1 LEIELLEAARGT
13 TKTITIP
20 REENCPEC
28 SGSGCRRGSRPAP
41 CRHCRGQ
48 GVVLMSQGFF
58 RLQQTCPACHG
69 QGEVITD
76 PCPRCRG
83 GGRIEVRRTIEV
95 YVRPGINTGDRM
107 RLSGEGEAGEPG
119 GPRGNL
125 YCLVRV
131 RDHPLFRRDGP
142 HLICQVPVTFSQAA
156 LGADL
161 EIPTLDGTITHPLKT
176 GTQNGEVLRIP
187 GKGMPNLRAGGKAGD
202 LLVQVLVETPR
213 NLTPRQEELFREL
226 AEIDQ
231 KHVSPQRK
239 SFLNKLK
246 DFFAPEHISP
256 GNEKDE
262 G

>member
-1 LEIELLEAARGT
+1 
-13 TKTITIP
+13 
-20 REENCPEC
+20 
-28 SGSGCRRGSRPAP
+28 
-41 CRHCRGQ
+41 
-48 GVVLMSQGFF
+48 MSQGFF

-95 YVRPGINTGDRM
+95 YVRPGVNTGDRM

-125 YCLVRV
+125 YCLVRL

-142 HLICQVPVTFSQAA
+142 NLICQVPVTFSQAA

-161 EIPTLDGTITHPLKT
+161 EVPTLDGTITYPLKR
-176 GTQNGEVLRIP
+176 GTQNGEVVRIP
-187 GKGMPNLRAGGKAGD
+187 GKGMPNLRAGGRAGD
-202 LLVQVLVETPR
+202 LLVQILVETPR
-213 NLTPRQEELFREL
+213 QLTPRQEELFREL

-246 DFFAPEHISP
+246 DFFTPEPPSP
-256 GNEKDE
+256 GTGTDD